1 MNTIINISLSPTIT
15 NQKHTRGG
23 ITGRHFHPWK
33 PQFLAPVSKNCFL
46 KGWKTCSKSS
56 WFLENHVFTLTCSLA
71 FAVAWQSF
79 SARSLCCERHCH
91 CRTLA
96 TKSLL
101 ILPLFLVWMPGESY
115 LCFSSTCN
123 RFHLCAPT
131 RLALGLVASSRE
143 DLVNVA
149 SRSFASAR
157 EDPVNVASKSLTCKR
172 RFC

>member
-15 NQKHTRGG
+15 NQKYTRGG

-91 CRTLA
+91 CHTLA

-101 ILPLFLVWMPGESY
+101 ILPLFLVWMPRGILSLLFFY
-115 LCFSSTCN
+115 VQSIPPV
-123 RFHLCAPT
+123 CAHKAGFGP
-131 RLALGLVASSRE
+131 
-143 DLVNVA
+143 
-149 SRSFASAR
+149 RSKF
-157 EDPVNVASKSLTCKR
+157 KR
-172 RFC
+172 RSC